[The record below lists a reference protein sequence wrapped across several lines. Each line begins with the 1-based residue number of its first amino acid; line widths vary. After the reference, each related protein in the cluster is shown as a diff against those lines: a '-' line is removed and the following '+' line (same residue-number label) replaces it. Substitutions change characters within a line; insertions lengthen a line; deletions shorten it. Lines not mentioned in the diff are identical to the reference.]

1 MRNEIRIQ
9 EFLEDLNNFIS
20 DVSKRMEII
29 NLVTRFGI
37 SSGGPQ
43 MNEATLLSTYAK
55 DIEEM
60 IKGVMISGK
69 DTF

>member
-1 MRNEIRIQ
+1 MEIRIQ
-9 EFLEDLNNFIS
+9 EFLEDLKDFIS
-20 DVSKRMEII
+20 NVGKRMEVI
-29 NLVTRFGI
+29 NLSTKFGVI
-37 SSGGPQ
+37 GGAQ
-43 MNEATLLSTYAK
+43 MNEATLLSTYGK

>member
-1 MRNEIRIQ
+1 
-9 EFLEDLNNFIS
+9 
-20 DVSKRMEII
+20 MEII

-69 DTF
+69 EGTI